1 MQRLLPR
8 LMRRSRS
15 TTCTLAAAGC
25 AAMLSI
31 APLLSA
37 QVTPA
42 VERTTARARAMVD
55 GGDGAAARTLMDSL
69 VGAVPVG
76 TLDFAEALYW
86 RAVLAERIGEA
97 ERDWKRL
104 VIDVPLSPRAP
115 DALVRLGELD
125 MLRGHPA
132 DARVYFIRLLRDF
145 PSGVYR
151 AKGLLWLT
159 RSYFEERNMAGG
171 CSALDSLRGVEVPD
185 GELRLQSDEL
195 QRRCTG
201 AMANSAMANGAM
213 ANSAPGA
220 SEKPAASG
228 KAAPSGK
235 PVAGSGRY
243 SVQLAAYATRAEAND
258 AVQQFATRAIDA
270 RIDGEQKPFRVRV
283 GYYATRA
290 EATKALNRLKKL
302 GLDGFV
308 AERAP

>member
-1 MQRLLPR
+1 
-8 LMRRSRS
+8 MRRPRVGV
-15 TTCTLAAAGC
+15 LAMAAVVC
-25 AAMLSI
+25 AFMLSM
-31 APLLSA
+31 ATTVSA

-55 GGDGAAARTLMDSL
+55 GGDGATARALLDSL

-76 TLDFAEALYW
+76 TIDLAEALYW
-86 RAVLAERIGEA
+86 RAVLAERIAEA

-132 DARVYFIRLLRDF
+132 DARVYFTRLLRDF
-145 PSGVYR
+145 PGGTYR

-159 RSYFEERNMAGG
+159 RSYFEERNMVGG
-171 CSALDSLRGVEVPD
+171 CSALDSLRGIEVPD

-201 AMANSAMANGAM
+201 AIANVAANV
-213 ANSAPGA
+213 
-220 SEKPAASG
+220 AAKAIPPS
-228 KAAPSGK
+228 AAPDKSGLK
-235 PVAGSGRY
+235 PVAQAGRY
-243 SVQLAAYATRAEAND
+243 SVQLAAYDTRADAAD
-258 AVQQFATRAIDA
+258 AVKRFATRDITA
-270 RIDGEQKPFRVRV
+270 RIDGGQKPFRVRV
-283 GYYATRA
+283 GYYGTRA
-290 EATKALNRLKKL
+290 AATNALHTLKKR
-302 GLDGFV
+302 GFDGFV

>member
-1 MQRLLPR
+1 
-8 LMRRSRS
+8 MRRPRVGVLAMAAVVCAFMLPMA
-15 TTCTLAAAGC
+15 TTV
-25 AAMLSI
+25 
-31 APLLSA
+31 SA

-55 GGDGAAARTLMDSL
+55 GGDGATARALLDSL

-76 TLDFAEALYW
+76 TIDLAEALYW
-86 RAVLAERIGEA
+86 RAVLAERIAEA

-132 DARVYFIRLLRDF
+132 DARVYFTRLLRDF
-145 PSGVYR
+145 PGGTYR

-159 RSYFEERNMAGG
+159 RSYFEERNMVGG
-171 CSALDSLRGVEVPD
+171 CSALDSLRGIEVPD

-201 AMANSAMANGAM
+201 AIANV
-213 ANSAPGA
+213 
-220 SEKPAASG
+220 AAHVAAKTIPPS
-228 KAAPSGK
+228 AAPDKSGLK
-235 PVAGSGRY
+235 PVAHAGRY
-243 SVQLAAYATRAEAND
+243 SVQLAAYDTRADAAD
-258 AVQQFATRAIDA
+258 AVKRFATRDITA
-270 RIDGEQKPFRVRV
+270 RIDGGQKPFRVRV
-283 GYYATRA
+283 GYSGTRA
-290 EATKALNRLKKL
+290 AATNALHTLKKL
-302 GLDGFV
+302 GFDGFV

>member
-1 MQRLLPR
+1 
-8 LMRRSRS
+8 
-15 TTCTLAAAGC
+15 
-25 AAMLSI
+25 
-31 APLLSA
+31 
-37 QVTPA
+37 

-55 GGDGAAARTLMDSL
+55 GGDGTMARTLLDSL

-76 TLDFAEALYW
+76 TIDFAEALYW
-86 RAVLAERIGEA
+86 RAVLAERVGEA

-145 PSGVYR
+145 PSGTYR

-159 RSYFEERNMAGG
+159 RSYFEERDMAGG
-171 CSALDSLRGVEVPD
+171 CSALDSLRGVEMPD

-201 AMANSAMANGAM
+201 ATAIAPTNTTGTSVPASSAPRTNSA
-213 ANSAPGA
+213 
-220 SEKPAASG
+220 KPAAG
-228 KAAPSGK
+228 A
-235 PVAGSGRY
+235 GRY
-243 SVQLAAYATRAEAND
+243 SVQLAAYDTRAEATD
-258 AVQQFATRAIDA
+258 AVKRFASRDIDA
-270 RIDGEQKPFRVRV
+270 RVDGEQKPFRVRA

-290 EATKALNRLKKL
+290 EATNALNRLKRR
-302 GLDGFV
+302 GFDGFV

>member
-1 MQRLLPR
+1 
-8 LMRRSRS
+8 MRRPRVGV
-15 TTCTLAAAGC
+15 LAMAAVVC
-25 AAMLSI
+25 AFMLSM
-31 APLLSA
+31 ATTVSA

-55 GGDGAAARTLMDSL
+55 GGDGATARALLDSL

-76 TLDFAEALYW
+76 TIDLAEALYW
-86 RAVLAERIGEA
+86 RAVLAERIAEA

-132 DARVYFIRLLRDF
+132 DARVYFTRLLRDF
-145 PSGVYR
+145 PGGTYR

-159 RSYFEERNMAGG
+159 RSYFEERNMVGG
-171 CSALDSLRGVEVPD
+171 CSALDSLRGIEVPD

-201 AMANSAMANGAM
+201 AIANV
-213 ANSAPGA
+213 
-220 SEKPAASG
+220 AAHVAAKTIPPS
-228 KAAPSGK
+228 AAPDKSGLK
-235 PVAGSGRY
+235 PVAQAGRY
-243 SVQLAAYATRAEAND
+243 SVQLAAYDTRADAAD
-258 AVQQFATRAIDA
+258 AVKRFATRDITA
-270 RIDGEQKPFRVRV
+270 RIDGGQKPFRVRV
-283 GYYATRA
+283 GYYDTRA
-290 EATKALNRLKKL
+290 AATNALHTLKKR
-302 GLDGFV
+302 GFDGFV

>member
-1 MQRLLPR
+1 MPR
-8 LMRRSRS
+8 LMPRLMPRSRNAAL
-15 TTCTLAAAGC
+15 TMAAAGC
-25 AAMLSI
+25 AAMLSL
-31 APLLSA
+31 APMLSA

-55 GGDGAAARTLMDSL
+55 GGDGTAARTLMDSL

-76 TLDFAEALYW
+76 TLDLAEALYW
-86 RAVLAERIGEA
+86 RAVLAERVGEA

-132 DARVYFIRLLRDF
+132 DARVYFTRLLRDF

-159 RSYFEERNMAGG
+159 RSYFEERNMTGG

-201 AMANSAMANGAM
+201 AMANSV
-213 ANSAPGA
+213 PVA

-228 KAAPSGK
+228 KPAPSAK

-243 SVQLAAYATRAEAND
+243 SVQLAAYDTRAEAND
-258 AVQQFATRAIDA
+258 AVQRYTKRDIDA
-270 RIDGEQKPFRVRV
+270 RIDGEQKPFRVRT
-283 GYYATRA
+283 GYYTTRA
-290 EATKALNRLKKL
+290 DATNALNRLKKL
-302 GLDGFV
+302 GFDGFV

>member
-1 MQRLLPR
+1 MDRATR
-8 LMRRSRS
+8 
-15 TTCTLAAAGC
+15 TIAATGC
-25 AAMLSI
+25 AAMLWL
-31 APLLSA
+31 APMVSA

-55 GGDGAAARTLMDSL
+55 GGDGAAARTLLDSL

-76 TLDFAEALYW
+76 TFDFAEALYW
-86 RAVLAERIGEA
+86 RAVLAERIGDA

-132 DARVYFIRLLRDF
+132 EARVYFTRLLRDF

-171 CSALDSLRGVEVPD
+171 CGALDSLRGVEIAE

-195 QRRCTG
+195 QRRCTV
-201 AMANSAMANGAM
+201 AMSNSTPAAA
-213 ANSAPGA
+213 
-220 SEKPAASG
+220 EKPVPSAA
-228 KAAPSGK
+228 

-243 SVQLAAYATRAEAND
+243 SVQLAAYDTRADAD
-258 AVQQFATRAIDA
+258 KAVQRLSRRDIDA

-283 GYYATRA
+283 GSYATRA
-290 EATKALNRLKKL
+290 EATSALNRLKKL
-302 GLDGFV
+302 GLTGFV
-308 AERAP
+308 AERTP